1 MGLCLL
7 TGKKGKFVKSHI
19 IPKSLTRPSKAGN
32 KFLQPAVGSKAGRLM
47 KRADSWY
54 DKSIVIREGED
65 YLSEIDSFA
74 IDELRAQ
81 GLLWSSEKLRKP
93 ATGSTNEITI
103 VNFNEPLRIRKFFLS
118 LLWRAAVSS
127 LPEFV
132 DVTLSKEQIEILRK
146 IIIGE
151 MEDKLSVFPI
161 ILIQLTGVGPTH
173 NFVPIKLTFNGWE
186 VYRFYM
192 NGLIAHIHLQNP
204 NLLALMNPVPYDHPT
219 FLGTKQT
226 IVPQV
231 KTDNSFQLSNLKKL
245 LRNDIFI
252 NKKI

>member
-32 KFLQPAVGSKAGRLM
+32 KFLQPAAGSTTVRLI

-65 YLSEIDSFA
+65 YLSEIDSYA

-81 GLLWSSEKLRKP
+81 GLLWSSDKLRKP
-93 ATGSTNEITI
+93 ATDLINELTI
-103 VNFNEPLRIRKFFLS
+103 VNFNEPLKIRKFFLS

-132 DVTLSKEQIEILRK
+132 GVTLSKEQIEILRR

-151 MEDKLSVFPI
+151 MDDKLSVFPI
-161 ILIQLTGVGPTH
+161 ILIQLTGLGPTH
-173 NFVPIKLTFNGWE
+173 NFVPIKLSFNGWE
-186 VYRFYM
+186 VYRFYV

-204 NLLALMNPVPYDHPT
+204 NLLALMNPVPSDHPT
-219 FLGTKQT
+219 FLGTEQT
-226 IVPQV
+226 IVHQV
-231 KTDNSFQLSNLKKL
+231 KTENSFQLSNLKKL
-245 LRNDIFI
+245 LRNDVFI
-252 NKKI
+252 NEKI

>member
-32 KFLQPAVGSKAGRLM
+32 KFLQPAAGSTTVRLI

-65 YLSEIDSFA
+65 YLSEIDSYA

-81 GLLWSSEKLRKP
+81 GLLWSSDKLRKP
-93 ATGSTNEITI
+93 ASDLINELTI
-103 VNFNEPLRIRKFFLS
+103 VNFNEPLKIRKFFLS

-132 DVTLSKEQIEILRK
+132 GVTLSKEQIEILRR

-151 MEDKLSVFPI
+151 MVDTLSVFPI
-161 ILIQLTGVGPTH
+161 ILIQLTGLGPTH
-173 NFVPIKLTFNGWE
+173 NFVPIKLSFNGWE
-186 VYRFYM
+186 VYRFYV

-204 NLLALMNPVPYDHPT
+204 NLLALMNPVPSDHPT

-226 IVPQV
+226 IVHQV
-231 KTDNSFQLSNLKKL
+231 KTENSFQLSNLKKL
-245 LRNDIFI
+245 LRNDVFI
-252 NKKI
+252 NEKI